1 MRNKYYSKS
10 LTINVLEKPHK
21 NSNISS
27 QIIYGES
34 FKILSKYKNFYKVK
48 SLYDNYTG
56 FIAKDI
62 KEDKKFNPTHKI
74 KTLKSKIYIGSE
86 NGKKKSTSM
95 WLPFGSNLELIKKNK
110 NFIMFEKNK
119 WIKFNDI
126 CSVSSRDINFT
137 KIFKLFL
144 NCPYKWGGKTFEGID
159 CSALVQIYYKYNNK
173 FFPRDTIDQVRQK
186 KGIKIK
192 KNFKKG
198 DIIFWKGHVA
208 VCINSSKLIHA
219 YGPKKKVVIMPI
231 KKTIARI
238 EKTAKL
244 RVKKIFKI

>member
-1 MRNKYYSKS
+1 MQNKYYSKS
-10 LTINVLEKPHK
+10 LTINVLEKPYR

-34 FKILSKYKNFYKVK
+34 FKILSKHKNFYKVK

-62 KEDKKFNPTHKI
+62 KVDKKFNPTHKI

-86 NGKKKSTSM
+86 NSKKKPTNM
-95 WLPFGSNLELIKKNK
+95 WLPFGTNLELFKKNK

-126 CSVSSRDINFT
+126 CSVSSTDINFT

-144 NCPYKWGGKTFEGID
+144 NCPYKWGGKTFKGID

-173 FFPRDTIDQVRQK
+173 FFPRDTIDQIKK
-186 KGIKIK
+186 KGGVSIK
-192 KNFKKG
+192 KNFKRG

-208 VCINSSKLIHA
+208 VCINSNKLIHA
-219 YGPKKKVVIMPI
+219 YGPKRKVVIMPI
-231 KKTIARI
+231 EETIVRIKKTAN
-238 EKTAKL
+238 L
-244 RVKKIFKI
+244 RVKKICKI

>member
-1 MRNKYYSKS
+1 MQNKYFSNS
-10 LTINVLEKPHK
+10 LTVNVLEKPYR

-56 FIAKDI
+56 FIAKDV
-62 KEDKKFNPTHKI
+62 KLNKKFNPTHKI

-86 NGKKKSTSM
+86 NSKKKPTKM
-95 WLPFGSNLELIKKNK
+95 WLPFGSNLELLKKNK

-173 FFPRDTIDQVRQK
+173 FFPRDTVDQIKKK
-186 KGIKIK
+186 KGFNTK
-192 KNFKKG
+192 KNYKKG
-198 DIIFWKGHVA
+198 DVIFWRGHVA
-208 VCINSSKLIHA
+208 VCINSDKLIHA
-219 YGPKKKVVIMPI
+219 YGPKRKVLIMPI
-231 KKTIARI
+231 EETILRI
-238 EKTAKL
+238 ERTANL
-244 RVKKIFKI
+244 QVKKIFKI

>member
-1 MRNKYYSKS
+1 MQNKYYSKS
-10 LTINVLEKPHK
+10 LTINVLEKPYR

-56 FIAKDI
+56 FIAKDV
-62 KEDKKFNPTHKI
+62 KLNKKFNPTHKI

-86 NGKKKSTSM
+86 NSKKKPTKM
-95 WLPFGSNLELIKKNK
+95 WLPFGSNLELLKKNK

-126 CSVSSRDINFT
+126 CLVSTKDINFT

-144 NCPYKWGGKTFEGID
+144 NCPYKWGGKTFKGLD
-159 CSALVQIYYKYNNK
+159 CSALIQNYYKFNNK
-173 FFPRDTIDQVRQK
+173 FFPRDTIDQVRKK
-186 KGIKIK
+186 KGSKIK
-192 KNFKKG
+192 KKLKKG

-208 VCINSSKLIHA
+208 VCISSNKLIHA
-219 YGPKKKVVIMPI
+219 YGPKKKVIIMPI
-231 KKTIARI
+231 QKTIKLI
-238 EKTAKL
+238 QKTAKL
-244 RVKKIFKI
+244 KVKKLFKI

>member
-1 MRNKYYSKS
+1 MPNKYFSKS
-10 LTINVLEKPHK
+10 LTINVLEKPNK

-27 QIIYGES
+27 QIIYGEG
-34 FKILSKYKNFYKVK
+34 FKILSKNKNFYKVK
-48 SLYDNYTG
+48 NLYDNYIG
-56 FIAKDI
+56 FISKKVKKD
-62 KEDKKFNPTHKI
+62 EKFNPTHKI
-74 KTLKSKIYIGSE
+74 KTLKSKVYLGSE
-86 NGKKKSTSM
+86 NRKKKLTSKY
-95 WLPFGSNLELIKKNK
+95 LPFGSEVELIKKNK
-110 NFIMFEKNK
+110 NLIMFDKNK

-126 CSVSSRDINFT
+126 CPVSTKDINFT

-159 CSALVQIYYKYNNK
+159 CSALVQIFYKFNNN
-173 FFPRDTIDQVRQK
+173 FFPRDTMDQVRQK
-186 KGIKIK
+186 KGTKIK
-192 KNFKKG
+192 KKFNKG

-208 VCINSSKLIHA
+208 VCIDSSKLIHA

-231 KKTIARI
+231 QKTIERI